1 MLGTPLKQIY
11 GRSPMRK
18 SLLLFSIPETKPICY
33 SNQVKLDND
42 NKSIR
47 QVSID
52 FISSHMV
59 IPAVYNIL

>member
-1 MLGTPLKQIY
+1 
-11 GRSPMRK
+11 MRK
-18 SLLLFSIPETKPICY
+18 NLLLFSIPETKPICY
-33 SNQVKLDND
+33 LNQVKLDND